1 MKVSVVTVSRNS
13 AATIGLTIR
22 SFLKQRH
29 PDKELLVVDSCST
42 DGTVAIVQSFDADN
56 IKLISEADSGI
67 YDAMNK
73 GLRLFTGEAIGFL
86 NSDDTF
92 RSEDSL
98 SLIAEGLA
106 EADIVYGDLYIVTDH
121 HTKRVFRTW
130 KAGGFSASSL
140 GSGWMPPHP
149 TFYIR
154 RKVAET
160 IGEFDLRYQV
170 ASDYDYML
178 RAMFL
183 HRHKINYVPR
193 FLVDYQ
199 LGGISSGSLRGIVT
213 GNLECLD
220 SRRRHLKTPAVDRAF
235 FLRPVRRL
243 LQVRWSS
250 LLAPLLGPNSSNSRI
265 SSRVEH
271 AGESEAINSRA
282 QQHDLGSALQLRKRT
297 LSSRTGKDPT
307 SGASPP

>member
-1 MKVSVVTVSRNS
+1 MKISVVTVSRNS
-13 AATIGLTIR
+13 AATIGLTID
-22 SFLKQRH
+22 SFLQQRH
-29 PDKELLVVDSCST
+29 PDKELLVIDACST
-42 DGTVAIVQSFDADN
+42 DGTVAIVKSFGADD
-56 IKLISEADSGI
+56 IRLISEADSGI

-130 KAGGFSASSL
+130 KAGGFWASSL

-160 IGEFDLRYQV
+160 VGEFDLRYQV

-178 RAMFL
+178 RAMFV
-183 HRHKINYVPR
+183 HHHKIKYVPR

-199 LGGISSGSLRGIVT
+199 LGGISSGSVRGIVT

-235 FLRPVRRL
+235 FLRPIRRL
-243 LQVRWSS
+243 VQVRWSS
-250 LLAPLLGPNSSNSRI
+250 VLASLLGWKSPSRRI
-265 SSRVEH
+265 SNHLDRTGQNEP
-271 AGESEAINSRA
+271 INCRA
-282 QQHDLGSALQLRKRT
+282 RQHDFVPGLRLRKRT
-297 LSSRTGKDPT
+297 FNSRNGKDPT
-307 SGASPP
+307 NGASPP